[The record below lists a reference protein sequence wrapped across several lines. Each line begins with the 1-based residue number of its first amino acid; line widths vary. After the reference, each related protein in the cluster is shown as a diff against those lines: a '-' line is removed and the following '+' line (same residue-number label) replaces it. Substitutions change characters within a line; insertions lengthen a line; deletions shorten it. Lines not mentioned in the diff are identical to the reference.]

1 MNTRHPKIAVIGPT
15 HAGKTCL
22 AVGLYCTSRPDLAIS
37 TPDQEIRNYLEERT
51 VEVGHHKFPAATL
64 SELKNPIE
72 FDFGMQG
79 NSVRVSFR
87 EYPGEI
93 FADDKK
99 FTDFS
104 NTYLRGLDGVVLLV
118 NPGAPA
124 FQSGD
129 PELYE
134 DTVSQYEKIIDF
146 LSNPNN
152 NKDASKPLVALTVT
166 ASDRLEGDLKGNL
179 SAFGE
184 CLGLLANLLDNKGFA
199 WKRFDVTITG
209 PLADQDKPSL
219 AEQSVISAAN
229 PFLWLIGCITER
241 AVLKRREE
249 EQKELD
255 KKARRRRRIWTAV
268 ITLVVLFAVYFVA
281 RAADVRAKL
290 VDECTRTLS
299 VCDETTCPSA
309 DKLDEAKTA
318 LLKLK
323 KKAPKEAGKLQEQFG
338 PSLERGFRERLGRE
352 INGLSEAN
360 ATTIETLFASW
371 GAIFPEASADRDA
384 LKKKWKE
391 QAYVLR
397 GVTAVKSRDLKG
409 LAMCSP
415 ERAETDGFLTAE
427 FVEQQWTGRF
437 RSAYETEYRQFL
449 LDVAANAKDI
459 ASGQPRLGDTEKA
472 TIKRKAAE
480 IGRPFDETAALAELQ
495 RLVDEASKK
504 WAEEQQNKADGQRQA
519 CEDWVKANVNPN
531 RERQKLLRDYARA
544 QEKDLKGN
552 PFFNEI
558 VRAAVYRQ
566 VGQWLAQDIA
576 YCSENGGEPLFGD
589 TPQEFEN
596 WFNDFKATC
605 LEIAD
610 DPDSDKTSW
619 VYQFARL
626 CKENGHIQEGLRSA
640 FPQTLTITRFECNM
654 DYHGNFPVNYKQ
666 TSFIAGLV
674 ILNYAD
680 IENSQGS
687 VFMGGEDNPVAL
699 REQDEKTWTPVW
711 QGNFQQTSGLFAPMM
726 LCMDAT
732 DENKWWFSPDIEDS
746 LLMEAVSGWEGD
758 WFQGQPYRQFD
769 CDFELNRAG
778 SGDNVPRICVRVY
791 GTLETMTP
799 KTLLQEAKKI
809 VMGNGQ

>member
-1 MNTRHPKIAVIGPT
+1 MNTNPKIEVVGPSLS
-15 HAGKTCL
+15 GKTCL
-22 AVGLYCTSRPDLAIS
+22 AVGLYCTSRPDLVIS

-51 VEVGHHKFPAATL
+51 VKVKHHIFPEATL
-64 SELKNPIE
+64 SELKNSIE

-79 NSVRVSFR
+79 TSVRVSFH

-99 FTDFS
+99 FTNFANANLCS
-104 NTYLRGLDGVVLLV
+104 REGVVLLV

-129 PELYE
+129 PGLYE
-134 DTVSQYEKIIDF
+134 NTVSQYEKIIDF
-146 LSNPNN
+146 LSHPNN
-152 NKDASKPLVALTVT
+152 NQGASKPLVALTVT
-166 ASDRLEGDLKGNL
+166 ASDRLAGDLKEKL
-179 SAFGE
+179 SAFEE
-184 CLGLLANLLDNKGFA
+184 CLGHLSHLLSNKGFE
-199 WKRFDVTITG
+199 WMRYDVTITG

-219 AEQSVISAAN
+219 ADQSVISVAD
-229 PFLWLIGCITER
+229 PFRWLIGRIEER
-241 AVLKRREE
+241 DARKRHEE
-249 EQKELD
+249 EQKQHDETV
-255 KKARRRRRIWTAV
+255 RFWCRIGIAA
-268 ITLVVLFAVYFVA
+268 IILVVLFALYFMV

-290 VDECTRTLS
+290 VDECTRAVS
-299 VCDETTCPSA
+299 VCNETTCPSA

-360 ATTIETLFASW
+360 APTIETLFASW
-371 GAIFPEASADRDA
+371 GAIFPEASAERDA

-397 GVTAVKSRDLKG
+397 GVTAVKARDLKG

-415 ERAETDGFLTAE
+415 ERAETDGVLTAE

-449 LDVAANAKDI
+449 LDVAANAKDS
-459 ASGQPRLGDTEKA
+459 ASGQPRLGDTDKA

-495 RLVDEASKK
+495 RLVDEALKK

-531 RERQKLLRDYARA
+531 RERQKLLRDYIRA

-552 PFFNEI
+552 PFFNGI

-596 WFNDFKATC
+596 WFNNFKATC

-626 CKENGHIQEGLRSA
+626 CKEKGHIQEGLRSA

-666 TSFIAGLV
+666 TSFIAVLV
-674 ILNYAD
+674 IPD
-680 IENSQGS
+680 IENPQGT

-711 QGNFQQTSGLFAPMM
+711 QGNFQQTSGLFAPMV

-732 DENKWWFSPDIEDS
+732 DENKWWFSPNIEDTI
-746 LLMEAVSGWEGD
+746 LTEVVSGWAGD
-758 WFQGQPYRQFD
+758 WFQGQRYRQFD

-799 KTLLQEAKKI
+799 ATLLQEAKKI
-809 VMGNGQ
+809 VMGKGQ

>member
-1 MNTRHPKIAVIGPT
+1 MNTNPKIAVVGPSLS
-15 HAGKTCL
+15 GKTCL
-22 AVGLYCTSRPDLAIS
+22 AVGLYCTSRPDLVIS

-129 PELYE
+129 PQLYE
-134 DTVSQYEKIIDF
+134 DTVSQYEKTIDF

-152 NKDASKPLVALTVT
+152 NKDASKPFVALTVT
-166 ASDRLEGDLKGNL
+166 ASDRLEGDLQGKL

-184 CLGLLANLLDNKGFA
+184 CLSHLSHLLANKGFD
-199 WKRFDVTITG
+199 WERHDVTITG

-219 AEQSVISAAN
+219 ADQSVISVAN
-229 PFLWLIGCITER
+229 PFLWLIRCIEER
-241 AVLKRREE
+241 AASKRRE
-249 EQKELD
+249 KEKTEGG
-255 KKARRRRRIWTAV
+255 KKIRFWCYIAMAV
-268 ITLVVLFAVYFVA
+268 AILVILFTGYFKVKA
-281 RAADVRAKL
+281 NDCRAKL
-290 VDECTRTLS
+290 VAECTKILDK
-299 VCDETTCPSA
+299 CAETTAPLPTQLA
-309 DKLDEAKTA
+309 EAKTEFIKLQKA
-318 LLKLK
+318 APQEAETWLK
-323 KKAPKEAGKLQEQFG
+323 KSGYKLNEGFLKR
-338 PSLERGFRERLGRE
+338 LERE
-352 INGLSEAN
+352 IANLSDPN
-360 ATTIETLFASW
+360 DTTIEDIFDSW
-371 GAIFPEASADRDA
+371 AAIFPEASAERDT

-397 GVTAVKSRDLKG
+397 GVTAVKARDLKG
-409 LAMCSP
+409 LAMSSP
-415 ERAETDGFLTAE
+415 ERAETDGFLTVE

-449 LDVAANAKDI
+449 LDVAANAKDS
-459 ASGQPRLGDTEKA
+459 ASGQPRLGDTDKA

-531 RERQKLLRDYARA
+531 RERQKLLRDYPRA

-596 WFNDFKATC
+596 WFNNFKATC

-610 DPDSDKTSW
+610 DLDSDKASW

-626 CKENGHIQEGLRSA
+626 CKEKGHIREGLRSA
-640 FPQTLTITRFECNM
+640 FPQTMTITRFECNM

-666 TSFIAGLV
+666 TSFVAGLV

-746 LLMEAVSGWEGD
+746 ILMEVVSGWEGD

-799 KTLLQEAKKI
+799 ETLLQEAKKI